1 MVGRRRPGWSI
12 MRGRT
17 VRGRTMLLLW
27 LLLLLGASSAA
38 VWRRVRGVATVRE
51 LRVLED
57 RLRALRTEVVT
68 LRRELRS
75 AERAV
80 PAEASRRMGMHVA
93 GELETRFLT
102 VTDQAARD
110 REAP

>member
-1 MVGRRRPGWSI
+1 
-12 MRGRT
+12 MRGRN
-17 VRGRTMLLLW
+17 RLLLW
-27 LLLLLGASSAA
+27 LLLFLGASSAA

-57 RLRALRTEVVT
+57 RMRALRTEVVT
-68 LRRELRS
+68 LRRELRT

-80 PAEASRRMGMHVA
+80 PAEASRRLGMHVA
-93 GELETRFLT
+93 GELETRFLK
-102 VTDQAARD
+102 VTAQAVRD